1 MTHFELIFVND
12 IKSRSRSIFSVCG
25 CPVVLAPYTEETAF
39 GPLYRHCSFV
49 KDQLTMFISVDRS
62 ISGFSTSSH

>member
-12 IKSRSRSIFSVCG
+12 VKSGSRSIFSVCG

-39 GPLYRHCSFV
+39 GLLYCHCSFV
-49 KDQLTMFISVDRS
+49 KDQLIMFISGDRS
-62 ISGFSTSSH
+62 ISWFFTSSH